1 MVDIEFVEVLITG
14 LMLSVM
20 ITLSVVSVVSV
31 VVLFGNN
38 D

>member
-20 ITLSVVSVVSV
+20 ITLSVVSVV
-31 VVLFGNN
+31 VLFGNN

>member
-1 MVDIEFVEVLITG
+1 MVDIEFVEILITG

-20 ITLSVVSVVSV
+20 ITLSVVSVV
-31 VVLFGNN
+31 VLFGNN

>member
-14 LMLSVM
+14 LMWSVM
-20 ITLSVVSVVSV
+20 ISLSVVSV
-31 VVLFGNN
+31 VVLFSNN

>member
-14 LMLSVM
+14 LMWSVM
-20 ITLSVVSVVSV
+20 ISLSVVSV

>member
-20 ITLSVVSVVSV
+20 ITLSVVSVV
-31 VVLFGNN
+31 VLFGDN